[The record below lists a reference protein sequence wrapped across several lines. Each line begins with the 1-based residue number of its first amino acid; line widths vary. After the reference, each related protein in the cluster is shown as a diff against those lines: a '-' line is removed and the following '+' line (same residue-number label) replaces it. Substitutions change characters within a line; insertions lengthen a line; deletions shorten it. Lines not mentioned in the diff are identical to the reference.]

1 MVTDETSPQVT
12 GIDISEQYK
21 KFKPAG
27 KLNQEEMMTLIAS
40 LAKLKKISVDWKNK
54 LMDDDAWKID
64 CQQPSP
70 GSGQKASDPKAT
82 PINKKKS

>member
-40 LAKLKKISVDWKNK
+40 LAKLKKISVDWKTK
-54 LMDDDAWKID
+54 LLDDDAWKID
-64 CQQPSP
+64 NQQPSP
-70 GSGQKASDPKAT
+70 VPG
-82 PINKKKS
+82 KKKL